1 MSNEADG
8 GQLAKL
14 VILWAVVGI
23 PLAWGVLGTLSNAL
37 KLFQ

>member
-1 MSNEADG
+1 MSNETDG
-8 GQLAKL
+8 GQIAKL